1 MACPSPSPSPR
12 SCLTGRGNPHPTLKL
27 PIKFCTPHSALRIKS
42 LHTPHLTRAF
52 TLLELMVAVA
62 LFTLIIIGIYS
73 SWTVILKGSR
83 VGRDAAATVQRER
96 ITMRALEDSL
106 LSAQMFTANANYY
119 SFLADADGD
128 FASLSFV
135 ARLPKSFPRSGR
147 FGDLNVRRVSFAV
160 ESGRDSKRQ
169 LVLRQTP
176 LLMDPDKDKDEQ
188 ENPLV
193 LARDVN
199 KFILEFWDTRTGDWA
214 SEWTATNQLPAMV
227 RITLELKKSDASSVE
242 PSDVTV
248 RTVALPA
255 NAVRPDWQMP
265 NLGAGAGPA
274 GLGVPG
280 RGGVQ
285 PGQNPGQFQGG
296 PRRPGL
302 P

>member
-1 MACPSPSPSPR
+1 MFDVPQAAFS
-12 SCLTGRGNPHPTLKL
+12 KL
-27 PIKFCTPHSALRIKS
+27 RTPLA
-42 LHTPHLTRAF
+42 RAF
-52 TLLELMVAVA
+52 TLLEIMVAIG
-62 LFTLIIIGIYS
+62 LFSLIIIAIYS
-73 SWTVILKGSR
+73 SWTSILKGSK
-83 VGRDAAATVQRER
+83 VGLEAAAAVQRQR

-147 FGDLNVRRVSFAV
+147 FGDLNVRRVSFTV
-160 ESGRDSKRQ
+160 ESGHESKRQ

-214 SEWTATNQLPAMV
+214 SEWTATNQLPQMV

-242 PSDVTV
+242 PSEVTV

-265 NLGAGAGPA
+265 NLGAG
-274 GLGVPG
+274 GLGVPN

-285 PGQNPGQFQGG
+285 PGNQPGPIPGQNPGQFPGG